1 MTRRKRRK
9 KPFWAVILIIVAAG
23 LNIFFHGTFHRIVEE
38 KNYAATGEEEELQV
52 HFLDVGQ
59 GDATLIF
66 QDTHAMLID
75 AGDNLYGWQVVDY
88 LKYLGIE
95 HLDYFIGTH
104 PDSDH
109 IGGMDTVLENISCDM
124 VLMPDLERDTATY
137 ESVAEV
143 LEERRIERTA
153 PEPGE
158 EYSLGTAV
166 FTVLAPND
174 TYDDI
179 NNNSIAIRLVHGRN
193 SFLFTGDA
201 ESESEADMLKSGR
214 LLSADVYKVAHHG
227 SSGANSELFLLAVNP
242 QYAVISCGEDNDYG
256 HPHSEV
262 LNRLRLMGTKV
273 YRTDEQGTIVAVSDG
288 SEIQFNMSP
297 SESWQPGN

>member
-1 MTRRKRRK
+1 MAKRKRRK
-9 KPFWAVILIIVAAG
+9 KPFWVVILVIVAAG
-23 LNIFFHGTFHRIVEE
+23 LNLFFHGTFHQILEE
-38 KNYAATGEEEELQV
+38 KNYTATGEEEELQV

-95 HLDYFIGTH
+95 HLDYLIGTH

-124 VLMPDLERDTATY
+124 VLMPGLERDTATY

-143 LEERRIERTA
+143 LEEQRMERIV

-214 LLSADVYKVAHHG
+214 LLSTDVYKVAHHG

-242 QYAVISCGEDNDYG
+242 KYAVISCGEDNDYG

-262 LNRLRLMGTKV
+262 LNRLRLLGTEV
-273 YRTDEQGTIVAVSDG
+273 YRTDEQGTIVALSDG